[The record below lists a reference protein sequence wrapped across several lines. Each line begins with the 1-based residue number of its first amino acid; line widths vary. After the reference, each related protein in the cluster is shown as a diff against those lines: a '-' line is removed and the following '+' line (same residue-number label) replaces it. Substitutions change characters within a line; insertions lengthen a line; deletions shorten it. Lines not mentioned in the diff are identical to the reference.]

1 MYDALAAHQFSAFR
15 FEVLFDY
22 ADSCGLKIMP
32 NLLHSTSLDFLHNG
46 VADYRVYDFLHRVH
60 FFAWPIV
67 LSVGPDRRNVGVC
80 NRVVSVYLPDDNL
93 GLNTKILL

>member
-32 NLLHSTSLDFLHNG
+32 SLLHFASLDFPHNG
-46 VADYRVYDFLHRVH
+46 VADHRLYDFLHRVN
-60 FFAWPIV
+60 F
-67 LSVGPDRRNVGVC
+67 L
-80 NRVVSVYLPDDNL
+80 
-93 GLNTKILL
+93 T